1 LQREAI
7 CDKYQLMKT
16 NRWVDHYARQA
27 RDEKWLARS
36 VFKLQEMDKKY
47 RLIRRGDRLLD
58 LGCYPGSWSQ
68 YGIKTVGSE
77 GEVVGIDLTPPGRLS
92 YPNFRFI
99 EHDILTIDTGW
110 LAREVGPRDV
120 VISDLAPQTTGISG
134 TDVSRS
140 MLLATR
146 ALDIACLLLKKKG
159 NFVCKVFEGED
170 LKAFRLELS
179 THFRKTQTVRPRAT
193 RKRSRE
199 VYLVGLG
206 LVNLQ

>member
-1 LQREAI
+1 
-7 CDKYQLMKT
+7 MKK

-68 YGIKTVGSE
+68 YGIKKVGPE
-77 GEVVGIDLTPPGRLS
+77 GEVVGIDLTPPGRFS
-92 YPNFRFI
+92 SPNFRFI
-99 EHDILTIDTGW
+99 EHDILTIDTDW
-110 LAREVGPRDV
+110 LTREMKPRDG
-120 VISDLAPQTTGISG
+120 VISDLAPQTTGIRE

-140 MLLATR
+140 MLLARR

-170 LKAFRLELS
+170 LKAFRS
-179 THFRKTQTVRPRAT
+179 KFATHFRKTQTFRPRAT

-199 VYLVGLG
+199 IYLVGLG
-206 LVNLQ
+206 LANLQ